1 METVAGEV
9 TLWELLGQVRDVRE
23 AQGQRYSLRSILAI
37 AIGATLAGRD
47 SLAAVARWGKGLKP
61 EHLEEFEIE
70 RDSVPCH
77 ATYHNVF
84 TDMDVNSLERVLGAW
99 VIGLVGPDGLGP
111 VAIDGKTV
119 RGSKSKGSEGAHLLT
134 AYCRVAQGVLSE
146 LQLKP
151 GENEITA
158 THRLFKT
165 LPLKGVVVTGDAIFT
180 QKKICRE
187 IVKSGGDY
195 VFTVKD
201 NQESLKGDIAAAF
214 VEPFSP
220 SGAEALAS

>member
-1 METVAGEV
+1 MATVAGEV
-9 TLWELLGQVRDVRE
+9 TLWDLLGLVRDVRD

-47 SLAAVARWGKGLKP
+47 NLAAVARWGKGLKP
-61 EHLEEFEIE
+61 EHLEEFGIE
-70 RDSVPCH
+70 RGSVPCH

-84 TDMDVNSLERVLGAW
+84 TDMDVNSLERVMGAW
-99 VIGLVGPDGLGP
+99 VVGLVGPDGLGT
-111 VAIDGKTV
+111 VAIDGKTA
-119 RGSKSKGSEGAHLLT
+119 RGSKSQGNEGAQLLT
-134 AYCRVAQGVLSE
+134 AYCRAAQGVLSE

-151 GENEITA
+151 GENEISA
-158 THRLFKT
+158 APRLLKK

-187 IVKSGGDY
+187 IVKGGGDY
-195 VFTVKD
+195 VFVVKE
-201 NQESLKGDIAAAF
+201 NQEALMGDIAAAF
-214 VEPFSP
+214 MEPFSP